1 MLCRQW
7 LASPK
12 KWNERVR
19 TDYAAILKALDAAG
33 VEYVVIGG
41 LALAAHGYPRFT
53 EDVDICYARNR
64 ANLSRLVSAL
74 TPLSPTLRGAPPG
87 LPFAFDEAT
96 LRSGLN
102 FTLLTSA
109 GAIDLLGEVTG
120 IGTYE
125 RLLPG
130 ATEYEVFGVRA
141 KFIGLDD
148 LERAKAAAGRPKDL
162 FDLEAIR
169 ELKNRS
175 RR

>member
-7 LASPK
+7 LASRK

-19 TDYAAILKALDAAG
+19 TDYAALLKALDAAS

-64 ANLSRLVSAL
+64 ANLSRLVTAL
-74 TPLSPTLRGAPPG
+74 TPLSPALRGASG

-109 GAIDLLGEVTG
+109 GAIVLLGEVTG
-120 IGTYE
+120 IGSYE
-125 RLLPG
+125 QMLPG
-130 ATEYEVFGVRA
+130 ATEYEVFGIRA

-148 LERAKAAAGRPKDL
+148 LERAKMAAGRPKDL

-169 ELKNRS
+169 ALKNRS
-175 RR
+175 R